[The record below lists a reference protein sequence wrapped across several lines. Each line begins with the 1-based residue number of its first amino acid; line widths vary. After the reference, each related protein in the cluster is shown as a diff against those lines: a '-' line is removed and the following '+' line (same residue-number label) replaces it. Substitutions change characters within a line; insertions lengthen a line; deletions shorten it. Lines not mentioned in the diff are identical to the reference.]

1 MISEDLKNK
10 LSKFIGKNTDN
21 VVEKSSAI
29 DNTSKEVCDLD
40 TGICYTVRTRDGL
53 IERNENQSK
62 SNLKLLL
69 FQDLFWIL
77 SSVAVHFLQGSTPFL
92 V

>member
-10 LSKFIGKNTDN
+10 LSKFIGKSATNI
-21 VVEKSSAI
+21 VEKSSAV

-53 IERNENQSK
+53 IERNENGVMLNKKVQVESPNGDVK
-62 SNLKLLL
+62 QLLN
-69 FQDLFWIL
+69 
-77 SSVAVHFLQGSTPFL
+77 G
-92 V
+92 